1 MKRFIAVAGNVG
13 VGKSTLT
20 HLLSEYL
27 FWEPFFEAVDD
38 NPYLADFYQDMRTW
52 SFQSQVFFLSK
63 RLSHHRQIIE
73 RPGTVV
79 QDRTVYE
86 DAEIFARNL
95 YLQGNMNARDW
106 RSYWDLYQTVI
117 TILPP
122 PDLVIYLQA
131 SVPVLQERI
140 RLRGRDYE
148 QQIEPEYLTQLN
160 DLYEAWVDGFGLCPV
175 LTVPTDCLNY
185 VADNSLL
192 ELIASR
198 VLEKLH
204 GKEVVVVEPEQVE
217 EASPG
222 AVPVSVSSATE
233 ASSLATLSSR
243 AQEASQAKVLQANH
257 STPWQDQPRAN
268 QPC

>member
-20 HLLSEYL
+20 GLLSEYL
-27 FWEPFFEAVDD
+27 CWEPFYEAVDD

-52 SFQSQVFFLSK
+52 SFHSQVFFLAR
-63 RLSHHRQIIE
+63 RLGHHRQIVE

-95 YLQGNMNARDW
+95 YLQGHMSERDW
-106 RSYWDLYQTVI
+106 QSYWGLYQTVI

-131 SVPVLQERI
+131 SVPVLQDRI
-140 RLRGRDYE
+140 RQRGRDYE
-148 QQIEPEYLTQLN
+148 QQISAEYLTQLN
-160 DLYEAWVDGFGLCPV
+160 ELYEAWVEGFTHCPV
-175 LTVPTDCLNY
+175 LTVPTADLNY
-185 VADNSLL
+185 VTVDAHL

-198 VLEKLH
+198 VLDKLH
-204 GKEVVVVEPEQVE
+204 GKEVVVF
-217 EASPG
+217 
-222 AVPVSVSSATE
+222 
-233 ASSLATLSSR
+233 
-243 AQEASQAKVLQANH
+243 
-257 STPWQDQPRAN
+257 D
-268 QPC
+268 

>member
-20 HLLSEYL
+20 HLLSE
-27 FWEPFFEAVDD
+27 FFCWEPFYEAVDD

-52 SFQSQVFFLSK
+52 SFHSQIYFLSR

-79 QDRTVYE
+79 QDRSVYE
-86 DAEIFARNL
+86 DAEIFAQNL
-95 YLQGNMNARDW
+95 YLQGNMTERDW
-106 RSYWDLYQTVI
+106 QSYWDLYQTVI

-140 RLRGRDYE
+140 RQRGRDYE
-148 QQIEPEYLTQLN
+148 KKIAVEYLTQLN
-160 DLYEAWVDGFGLCPV
+160 DLYDAWVEEFTLCPV
-175 LTVPTDCLNY
+175 LTVPTDTMNY
-185 VADNSLL
+185 VADNSKL

-204 GKEVVVVEPEQVE
+204 GKEVVVF
-217 EASPG
+217 
-222 AVPVSVSSATE
+222 
-233 ASSLATLSSR
+233 
-243 AQEASQAKVLQANH
+243 K
-257 STPWQDQPRAN
+257 
-268 QPC
+268 